1 MGNKY
6 YDINEIRNKMSFNFK
21 ATKTKESNNSKI
33 GDTVY
38 TYDIFKD
45 EFVRMDVISIYL
57 NNAKEIM
64 INGRF
69 AQEECFFTLKEAYQ
83 HKCNELTKQY
93 QEDLRKFS
101 DKYYSKEKEWKEQ
114 C

>member
-1 MGNKY
+1 MNKF

-21 ATKTKESNNSKI
+21 ATKKEEEKNFKI
-33 GDTVY
+33 GDTVF

-45 EFVRMDVISIYL
+45 EFVKMEVTSIHI
-57 NNAKEIM
+57 NSAKEIM

-69 AQEECFFTLKEAYQ
+69 EQSDCFDTLKEAYQ
-83 HKCNELTKQY
+83 HKCNELTKDY
-93 QEDLRKFS
+93 HDEIRAFS
-101 DKYYSKEKEWKEQ
+101 DKYYQKEKELKQ

>member
-1 MGNKY
+1 MENKY
-6 YDINEIRNKMSFNFK
+6 YNINEIRNKMSFNFE
-21 ATKTKESNNSKI
+21 AHKEEEKNFKI
-33 GDTVY
+33 GDTVF

-45 EFVRMDVISIYL
+45 DFVKMEVTSIHI

-69 AQEECFFTLKEAYQ
+69 EQNDCFGTLKEAYQ
-83 HKCNELTKQY
+83 HKCKELTKDY
-93 QEDLRKFS
+93 QDDMRFFS
-101 DKYYSKEKEWKEQ
+101 DKYYEKEKELKQ